1 MLLGTVLMLGQTVS
15 GYVLDSENQPIPF
28 ANIFVKETQAGTS
41 TDIEGKYFLSFQDGG
56 EYEFVISSIG
66 YKTKTV
72 SVFVAD
78 DNLETNLN
86 FALESSST
94 ELNEIVVKAGKK
106 DPAYEIIQKVI
117 DNKKKY
123 QSQIKTWRSQVYLRA
138 TEILDKKKKEAPVV
152 EEEEETVSPMDDP
165 FEDKKGKKKK
175 KSSPLDNLAMVEMQL
190 TLNYSNPNK
199 YKEERTAFKKFG
211 SQAGLFIPTFGES
224 SFDFYDNMVDTR
236 AIADAP
242 IISPISRT
250 AILSYKYKLEEI
262 LTEDKVTVYKI
273 KVIPRKSGFSTCKGY
288 LYINDGTWNINRLD
302 LNFTK
307 GALKFYDD
315 FQIKQSYQN
324 IQDSLW
330 IPFKQEFIYQTKK
343 GRKATFKGNT
353 YLYYSDFEKDYPFP
367 ENFFGQEVSITTKE
381 AYEKDTTF
389 WKETRPEPLT
399 ADQEIIVY
407 KIDSVQTLHNSIPY
421 KDSIENEFNKIK
433 VDEILYLGVGKR
445 NHRKKQSIFVG
456 PVASFLSFDIVSG
469 FRIGPFLSYFRR
481 FENGKMFRVFGNTQ
495 YSLNNKDANGSLSS
509 FFRYN
514 PHKLADVNIGLGR
527 QFQSINPYDAFLNQL
542 NAANYILHYYYH
554 LDHKFEIIN
563 GLYLTVG
570 GTLHDRQSLS
580 GYPMQDVLFDD
591 LNSDDPI
598 EFNPYKAFISE
609 TKLSFTPRQRFMTEP
624 NRKIVLGS
632 KFPTFSLLYRKGW
645 DGILSSSIDFDYFE
659 AEIKQKMILG
669 FLGNMNYTITA
680 GQFVNT
686 KDLRFVDLKRFR
698 QSDPYLFSNPL
709 KSFQLLDTALVARD
723 PFVEAH
729 VIHHFNGALM
739 NNVPLIKKLRIRTV
753 AGAGAMW
760 VQESNFRHAEIMAG
774 IERAFKLG
782 PRRRLKIGF
791 YGVLAE
797 SNYTKPKTDW
807 KISFDIIDTWKKDW
821 CY

>member
-1 MLLGTVLMLGQTVS
+1 MLGQTVS
-15 GYVLDSENQPIPF
+15 GFVLDSENQPIPF
-28 ANIFVKETQAGTS
+28 ANVFVKETQAGTS
-41 TDIEGKYFLSFQDGG
+41 TDIDGKYFLSFQDGG

-66 YKTKTV
+66 YKTKTAP
-72 SVFVAD
+72 VFVGD

-86 FALESSST
+86 FVLESSST

-106 DPAYEIIQKVI
+106 DPAYEIIQNVI

-138 TEILDKKKKEAPVV
+138 TEILDKKKKEVPVV
-152 EEEEETVSPMDDP
+152 EVEETVSPMDDP

-175 KSSPLDNLAMVEMQL
+175 KDSPLDNLAMVEMQL
-190 TLNYSNPNK
+190 TLNHSYPDK

-224 SFDFYDNMVDTR
+224 SFDFYANMVDTR

-262 LTEDKVTVYKI
+262 LTEDNITVYKI

-302 LNFTK
+302 LDFTK
-307 GALKFYDD
+307 GALKIYDA

-343 GRKATFKGNT
+343 GRKAAFKGNT

-399 ADQEIIVY
+399 AEQEVIVY
-407 KIDSVQTLHNSIPY
+407 KIDSVQTLHNSVPY

-433 VDEILYLGVGKR
+433 VDEVLYLGVGKR

-456 PVASFLSFDIVSG
+456 PIASFLSFDIVSG

-481 FENGKMFRVFGNTQ
+481 FENGKMFSVFGNTQ
-495 YSLNNKDANGSLSS
+495 YSPNNKDVNGNINT

-514 PHKLADVNIGLGR
+514 PHKLADVNIGFGR

-542 NAANYILHYYYH
+542 NASNYILHYYYH

-580 GYPMQDVLFDD
+580 DYPMQNGLFTN
-591 LNSDDPI
+591 LNTEDPI
-598 EFNPYKAFISE
+598 EFTPYKAFISE
-609 TKLSFTPRQRFMTEP
+609 TKLSYTPRQRFMTEP

-632 KFPTFSLLYRKGW
+632 KFPTFSLLHRKGW

-659 AEIKQKMILG
+659 AEIKQNMILG
-669 FLGNMNYTITA
+669 FLGNMNYTISA

-686 KDLRFVDLKRFR
+686 KGLRFVDLKRFR

-709 KSFQLLDTALVARD
+709 KSFQLLDTSLVARD

-739 NNVPLIKKLRIRTV
+739 NNIPLIKKLRLRTV

-760 VQESNFRHAEIMAG
+760 VEESNFRHAEIMAG
-774 IERAFKLG
+774 IERSFKLG

-797 SNYTKPKTDW
+797 SNYTKPKTGW
-807 KISFDIIDTWKKDW
+807 KVSFDIIDTWKKDW
-821 CY
+821 SY